1 MVDALEENVQPMSF
15 LNSVSNLAGHD
26 MATADVLAN
35 SVSRATNYYTGG
47 AAMASGMR
55 EKHLSEAIGFIDIFI
70 GETMTVGWN
79 CLMEH
84 GELRIPGIAS
94 GVVESRTDDDLETRE
109 RRGLQA
115 FSLMARD
122 SDGKETLGV
131 AVTTSYSELMRR
143 DRSSRRN
150 PLHHSVDGIGWPSLL
165 AMAVSV
171 ACLLI
176 VFVAVYCY
184 KVKNGL
190 SCKSCLDKNNEDTED
205 VNDVSLG

>member
-1 MVDALEENVQPMSF
+1 
-15 LNSVSNLAGHD
+15 
-26 MATADVLAN
+26 
-35 SVSRATNYYTGG
+35 
-47 AAMASGMR
+47 
-55 EKHLSEAIGFIDIFI
+55 
-70 GETMTVGWN
+70 MTVGWN

-84 GELRIPGIAS
+84 GELRIPKIAS
-94 GVVESRTDDDLETRE
+94 GVVESQTDDDLETRE

-131 AVTTSYSELMRR
+131 ATNDHITSYSELMRR

-165 AMAVSV
+165 AMAVSA
-171 ACLLI
+171 ACLVI

-184 KVKNGL
+184 NVKNSL
-190 SCKSCLDKNNEDTED
+190 SCKSCLDKNDEDTED